1 MANIENNRKL
11 MMEQIKN
18 VKSQLNESDDY
29 YKTAS
34 AAADAAREMAEKRGF
49 EIDEYDWQSKI
60 AMGGSYNR
68 LRPGK
73 GKTHSFTIGLLK
85 NGKPQRKMLQISI
98 YGMPG
103 GSFELTSY
111 IN

>member
-18 VKSQLNESDDY
+18 VKSQLNEADDY

-49 EIDEYDWQSKI
+49 EIDEDD
-60 AMGGSYNR
+60 
-68 LRPGK
+68 
-73 GKTHSFTIGLLK
+73 
-85 NGKPQRKMLQISI
+85 
-98 YGMPG
+98 
-103 GSFELTSY
+103 
-111 IN
+111 

>member
-18 VKSQLNESDDY
+18 VKSQLNEADDY

-49 EIDEYDWQSKI
+49 EIDEDDWQSKI